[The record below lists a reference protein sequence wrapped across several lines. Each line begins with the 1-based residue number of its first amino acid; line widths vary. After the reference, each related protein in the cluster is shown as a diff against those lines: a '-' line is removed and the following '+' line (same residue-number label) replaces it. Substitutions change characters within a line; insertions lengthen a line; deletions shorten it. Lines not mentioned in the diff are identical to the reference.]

1 MHEVRRTV
9 RREHG
14 GEYLS
19 RAPRAY
25 RSRAVNVDVAHEA
38 IRPIPVARTPESL
51 AGAVGPDEVRL
62 YALIRDRML
71 ASQMAEARSEKLEE
85 AYHSSTTM
93 DITWLPRRA
102 HRDLPRCFAPRN
114 AKALHEAARVPPMDS
129 RDNRQHRIRHQQVVP
144 SYSGAVAPIY
154 SGVDIA
160 SSKTKPPLFRDFA
173 ATYRERRRSRWML
186 RSPRVLRGIR
196 DQQYGGRGRPVHR
209 DAGKLRARAG
219 ALLPVRGCAAT
230 RAILCAEGTETDYGI
245 QGASPRVLAYQSTDR
260 TIYTGLGR

>member
-71 ASQMAEARSEKLEE
+71 ASQMAEARLGE
-85 AYHSSTTM
+85 AGGG
-93 DITWLPRRA
+93 IP
-102 HRDLPRCFAPRN
+102 
-114 AKALHEAARVPPMDS
+114 
-129 RDNRQHRIRHQQVVP
+129 QQV
-144 SYSGAVAPIY
+144 
-154 SGVDIA
+154 D
-160 SSKTKPPLFRDFA
+160 
-173 ATYRERRRSRWML
+173 
-186 RSPRVLRGIR
+186 
-196 DQQYGGRGRPVHR
+196 YGYN
-209 DAGKLRARAG
+209 DKQLRASPTSPQARQQQQEDRSNRI
-219 ALLPVRGCAAT
+219 LAA
-230 RAILCAEGTETDYGI
+230 
-245 QGASPRVLAYQSTDR
+245 
-260 TIYTGLGR
+260 

>member
-1 MHEVRRTV
+1 M

-85 AYHSSTTM
+85 AYHSRSTM
-93 DITWLPRRA
+93 DI
-102 HRDLPRCFAPRN
+102 
-114 AKALHEAARVPPMDS
+114 MDK
-129 RDNRQHRIRHQQVVP
+129 Q
-144 SYSGAVAPIY
+144 
-154 SGVDIA
+154 
-160 SSKTKPPLFRDFA
+160 
-173 ATYRERRRSRWML
+173 
-186 RSPRVLRGIR
+186 
-196 DQQYGGRGRPVHR
+196 
-209 DAGKLRARAG
+209 LRASPTSPQARQQQQEDRSNRI
-219 ALLPVRGCAAT
+219 LAA
-230 RAILCAEGTETDYGI
+230 
-245 QGASPRVLAYQSTDR
+245 
-260 TIYTGLGR
+260 